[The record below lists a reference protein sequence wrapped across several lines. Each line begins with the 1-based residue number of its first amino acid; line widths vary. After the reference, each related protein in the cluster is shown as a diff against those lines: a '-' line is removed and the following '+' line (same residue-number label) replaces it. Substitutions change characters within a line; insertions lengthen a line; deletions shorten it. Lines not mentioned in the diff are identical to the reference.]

1 MYAIRDKTSFE
12 AIIYHY
18 VEYDSQI
25 TATDFYDDFDP
36 ETMEMAWTQGE
47 TESFPSYFSINQ
59 DHKAVALTLEEAVT
73 EGYLQLHPEEKIVDN
88 TMVRKSNQELVDEGL
103 LELELHEK
111 LVDDRIVQ
119 KSNHELAAEGLL
131 TLNDPFE
138 YIDQEDQIQ
147 RYTVA
152 ELMEKDLIKTQA
164 AANACLKKLDDILE
178 RDIRSEYSTGYESKL
193 TKRYLEW
200 MNEGKP
206 ANDNDNRE
214 EKFLTMQ
221 RRIDEIRLEHKGL
234 REQIKTLLET
244 LKA

>member
-1 MYAIRDKTSFE
+1 MYVIRDKNSFE

-25 TATDFYDDFDP
+25 TATDFYDSFDP

-59 DHKAVALTLEEAVT
+59 DHKAVPLTLEEAVT
-73 EGYLQLHPEEKIVDN
+73 EGYLQLQPEEKIVDN
-88 TMVRKSNQELVDEGL
+88 VIVLKSNQELVDEGL
-103 LELELHEK
+103 L
-111 LVDDRIVQ
+111 
-119 KSNHELAAEGLL
+119 
-131 TLNDPFE
+131 TLNDPFD
-138 YIDQEDQIQ
+138 YVDQEDQIQ

-164 AANACLKKLDDILE
+164 AANACLKKLDDIVE
-178 RDIRSEYSTGYESKL
+178 RDIRPEYSAGYESKL

-206 ANDNDNRE
+206 ANDSRE

-221 RRIDEIRLEHKGL
+221 QRIDEIRLEHKDL
-234 REQIKTLLET
+234 REQVKTLLEI
-244 LKA
+244 LKK

>member
-1 MYAIRDKTSFE
+1 MYVIRDKTSFE

-25 TATDFYDDFDP
+25 TATDFYDGFDP

-47 TESFPSYFSINQ
+47 TEPFPSYFNIDQ

-73 EGYLQLHPEEKIVDN
+73 EGYLQLQPEEKIVDD
-88 TMVRKSNQELVDEGL
+88 TVVRKSNQELVDEGL
-103 LELELHEK
+103 LELEPYQK

-119 KSNHELAAEGLL
+119 KSNHELVAEGLL
-131 TLNDPFE
+131 ILNDPFE
-138 YIDQEDQIQ
+138 YVDQEDQIQ

-164 AANACLKKLDDILE
+164 AANACLKELDDIVE
-178 RDIRSEYSTGYESKL
+178 RDIRPEYSAGYESKL
-193 TKRYLEW
+193 TKRYLKW

-206 ANDNDNRE
+206 ANDSRE

-221 RRIDEIRLEHKGL
+221 QRIDEIRLEHKDL
-234 REQIKTLLET
+234 REQVKTLLEKF
-244 LKA
+244 KA

>member
-1 MYAIRDKTSFE
+1 MYVIRDKTSFE

-47 TESFPSYFSINQ
+47 TESFPSYFNIDQ
-59 DHKAVALTLEEAVT
+59 DHKAVPLTLEEAVA
-73 EGYLQLHPEEKIVDN
+73 EGHLQLQPEEKIVDD
-88 TMVRKSNQELVDEGL
+88 TVVRKSNQELVDEGL
-103 LELELHEK
+103 LELEPYQK

-119 KSNHELAAEGLL
+119 KSNHELVAEGLL
-131 TLNDPFE
+131 ILNDPFE
-138 YIDQEDQIQ
+138 YVDQEDQIQ

-152 ELMEKDLIKTQA
+152 ELMEKNLVKTQA
-164 AANACLKKLDDILE
+164 AANACLKELDDIVE
-178 RDIRSEYSTGYESKL
+178 RAIRAEYSTGYESKL

-206 ANDNDNRE
+206 TNDSRE

-221 RRIDEIRLEHKGL
+221 QRIDEVRLEHKDL
-234 REQIKTLLET
+234 RGQIKTLLET
-244 LKA
+244 LKE

>member
-1 MYAIRDKTSFE
+1 MYVIRDKTSFE

-25 TATDFYDDFDP
+25 TATDFYDSFDP

-47 TESFPSYFSINQ
+47 TESFPSYFNIDQ
-59 DHKAVALTLEEAVT
+59 DHKAIALTLEEAVT
-73 EGYLQLHPEEKIVDN
+73 EGYLQLQSEEKIVDDKI
-88 TMVRKSNQELVDEGL
+88 VLKSNQELVDEGL
-103 LELELHEK
+103 LKLQSHEK
-111 LVDDRIVQ
+111 IVDDKIVLKSNQELVDED
-119 KSNHELAAEGLL
+119 LL

-138 YIDQEDQIQ
+138 YVDQKDEIQ

-152 ELMEKDLIKTQA
+152 EFVEKDLIKTQA
-164 AANACLKKLDDILE
+164 LANACLKELDDTVQRVIQP
-178 RDIRSEYSTGYESKL
+178 EYSIGYESKL

>member
-1 MYAIRDKTSFE
+1 MYVIRDKTSFE

-47 TESFPSYFSINQ
+47 TESFPSYFNIDQ
-59 DHKAVALTLEEAVT
+59 DHKAIALTLEEAVT
-73 EGYLQLHPEEKIVDN
+73 EGYLQLQSEEKIVDDKI
-88 TMVRKSNQELVDEGL
+88 VLKSNQELVDE
-103 LELELHEK
+103 
-111 LVDDRIVQ
+111 D
-119 KSNHELAAEGLL
+119 LL

-138 YIDQEDQIQ
+138 YVDQKDEIQ

-152 ELMEKDLIKTQA
+152 EFVEKDLIKTQA
-164 AANACLKKLDDILE
+164 LANACLKELDDTVQRVIQP
-178 RDIRSEYSTGYESKL
+178 EYSIGYESKL